1 MARISTYQLDN
12 DLTKDDK
19 VLGSDSGGA
28 TRNFSLE
35 DIAKFISSTNALS
48 TVGCIPYKYNKN
60 ELSNG
65 NFKISGSNLTEQA
78 FPTGNNVVIEVS
90 KFPNGSDKDTVNV
103 LNTYVGK
110 DIVISQIDNPN
121 VFALYRVTSVAI
133 KSSGSNFY
141 NITADHVSSS
151 NNTFGVGLS
160 HNLNYNLAPY
170 QGAQDKDFNVS
181 FGTSD
186 LVSENNEYYFNVN
199 HNLGKFPS
207 ITVKISTGNIV
218 EAPVKHI
225 TKNQSR
231 VYFKGQNSG
240 IVYAN

>member
-1 MARISTYQLDN
+1 M
-12 DLTKDDK
+12 
-19 VLGSDSGGA
+19 V
-28 TRNFSLE
+28 
-35 DIAKFISSTNALS
+35 
-48 TVGCIPYKYNKN
+48 
-60 ELSNG
+60 
-65 NFKISGSNLTEQA
+65 
-78 FPTGNNVVIEVS
+78 
-90 KFPNGSDKDTVNV
+90 
-103 LNTYVGK
+103 
-110 DIVISQIDNPN
+110 SQIDNPN

-141 NITADHVSSS
+141 NITADHVSNS
-151 NNTFGVGLS
+151 NDASNIGLS
-160 HNLNYNLAPY
+160 HNLNYNLTPY

-207 ITVKISTGNIV
+207 INVKISTGSIV

-240 IVYAN
+240 TVYAN